1 MIVLNYKNVLLLSMH
16 AFLSVMRMFNP
27 LLPASSATSPGLT
40 AASAA
45 IAVILV
51 VFNVTTVNAQLQLMN
66 QPSASENGISA
77 AATTVQSKEDSFT
90 LQVPQGWVIHDVNNT
105 GLVLGVEVLQGY
117 GILAQLCPE
126 EDQLQRGALPNASGN
141 TSTTANS
148 SISKSNKSCQEAQDE
163 VIHLVRYP
171 NLGARLG
178 FGSDDIVTREDLT
191 ADAILAYQMQ
201 KLQEVGYRDIRIL
214 NSTDTKIN
222 LIGGSLNNN
231 AIGTVPAKLVEMTYS
246 TNIAPA
252 EIRRGYLISTATNA
266 TPSNL
271 GMITGYAI
279 FYEGTSTGAAEMT
292 PKSNNSSI
300 PPVVKQILD
309 SFELIVAPEVE
320 QALLASLSAQAA
332 EESQASA
339 AEEEPTNS
347 LTAEIN
353 SNDTEAV
360 APATYEFEAD
370 ITGGTEPYT
379 IRWDMDDD
387 GIVDSS
393 EETVVAT
400 FNEAGTYNVNLDV
413 TDSRGQTASDNV
425 EIPVE
430 EGEGD
435 EEEGGGAEEEPAANE
450 TEETACDSSYPD
462 MCIPPAPPNLNCDD
476 IGARNFEVLPP
487 DPHGFDGDN
496 DGIGCESVGNQLDEE
511 GPDNSGSGDSLDIRG
526 LINQAI
532 D

>member
-1 MIVLNYKNVLLLSMH
+1 
-16 AFLSVMRMFNP
+16 MRMFNP
-27 LLPASSATSPGLT
+27 LLPSSSATSPSLTVT
-40 AASAA
+40 AAV
-45 IAVILV
+45 IAVILLV
-51 VFNVTTVNAQLQLMN
+51 SNVTIVNAQLQLMN
-66 QPSASENGISA
+66 PPSAGENGISLTT
-77 AATTVQSKEDSFT
+77 TTVQSKEDSFR
-90 LQVPQGWVIHDVNNT
+90 LQLPQGWVIHDVNNT
-105 GLVLGVEVLQGY
+105 GVALGVEALQGY

-126 EDQLQRGALPNASGN
+126 EDQQQRGALPNASG
-141 TSTTANS
+141 
-148 SISKSNKSCQEAQDE
+148 SINKSNKSCQEAQDE

-214 NSTDTKIN
+214 NSTDTIIN
-222 LIGGSLNNN
+222 IIGTSLNNN
-231 AIGTVPAKLVEMTYS
+231 AIGKVPAKLVEMTYK
-246 TNIAPA
+246 TPLAPA
-252 EIRRGYLISTATNA
+252 EIRQGYLISTATNA
-266 TPSNL
+266 TPRNL

-279 FYEGTSTGAAEMT
+279 FYEGSSAGTAEITPTSD
-292 PKSNNSSI
+292 NSSI

-332 EESQASA
+332 EEEAQAA
-339 AEEEPTNS
+339 AEEPANS

-353 SNDTEAV
+353 SNDTEGV
-360 APATYEFEAD
+360 VPATFEFEAG

-379 IRWDMDDD
+379 IRWDIDDN

-393 EETVVAT
+393 EETVVPT

-425 EIPVE
+425 EITVE
-430 EGEGD
+430 EG
-435 EEEGGGAEEEPAANE
+435 EGGGAEEEPVANE

-496 DGIGCESVGNQLDEE
+496 DGIGCESGGDQPDEDE
-511 GPDNSGSGDSLDIRG
+511 LDNSGSGDSLDIRG